1 MRIDLGALVALSWLF
16 AALGFT
22 LLFGSSLGT
31 RGLAWM
37 AIHHSL
43 CAIGCAHELRR
54 AWRRRRPLLPRRPD

>member
-1 MRIDLGALVALSWLF
+1 MRID
-16 AALGFT
+16 LGFT

-37 AIHHSL
+37 AVHHTL